1 MPVFIAREG
10 KARQLPPDPF
20 RNEKELQHFFE
31 HNLDSL
37 LGIRFVAS
45 EFGTGQKHAGRIDTL
60 GLDEAGNPVI
70 IEYKWDKSE
79 SVINQGLFYLD
90 WLIDHRGDFTV
101 AAQRA
106 IGQDVLISWS
116 GPRLVIVAAGY
127 TKYDSYAVNQLSP
140 NIELLRYRR
149 YSEGVVVVESV
160 LEPVGTAPSKV
171 APPAP
176 SKKLEGEPTYDLE
189 YHLAKTS
196 EGVRTA
202 FLDLRD
208 RILALDGV
216 EERVNQKVQITYR
229 TTKSFVAFDFKKAG
243 VNVQFKGGEA
253 PPSIEGVEIKD
264 IRSYQWGYPWMCHLQ
279 SSDDVDPV
287 FEVVKSAYALEQ

>member
-1 MPVFIAREG
+1 MAT
-10 KARQLPPDPF
+10 
-20 RNEKELQHFFE
+20 
-31 HNLDSL
+31 
-37 LGIRFVAS
+37 

-79 SVINQGLFYLD
+79 SVINQGLFFLD

-101 AAQRA
+101 AAQKSL
-106 IGQDVLISWS
+106 GPDVVISWS

-127 TKYDSYAVNQLSP
+127 TKYDSYAINQLSP
-140 NIELLRYRR
+140 NIEFLRYRR
-149 YSEGVVVVESV
+149 YAEGVVVIESV
-160 LEPVGTAPSKV
+160 LEPVGSTSSKA
-171 APPAP
+171 APPTP
-176 SKKLEGEPTYDLE
+176 SVQLGDEPTYDLE

-196 EGVRTA
+196 ASARTA

-208 RILALDGV
+208 RILALDEV
-216 EERVNQKVQITYR
+216 EERVSRKTQITYR
-229 TTKSFVAFDFKKAG
+229 TTKSFAAFDFRKAD
-243 VNVQFKGGEA
+243 VHVVFKGGEA
-253 PPSIEGVEIKD
+253 RPKVEGIEIKD

-287 FEVVKSAYALEQ
+287 FEVVRSAYVLEQ